1 MSDSESVDIGPED
14 PQEELLTQEDSI
26 SDEDRREI
34 LADIEEVVQ
43 KSRIAVSEDL
53 FRLKPQKN
61 GFLLP
66 TLINLLAIAS
76 VAAGFYFSARFFE
89 ARQESMNLEVN
100 AISSAEGRLIE
111 ELKRESEARI
121 AEKEAEI
128 NQIQAE
134 LARIENQSANLRQD
148 FDSALARREAELQ
161 AELQAQLAA
170 ERNRLQAL
178 DITPEEL
185 EARLREYEIAKQDE
199 LQARLE
205 EFRIQS
211 QAELQAKE
219 QELLQARE
227 VAQQILNEANRD
239 REAILEEAAEREAEL
254 ASRFEEER
262 QALEEASSE
271 AEARLAEIARRQE
284 NEDLLNDQI
293 IASYESIIER
303 MSAEEFETALN
314 EIESLRSLLDDPR
327 IENLPR
333 IAKRRDVE
341 RFILNSLED
350 EIEVEL
356 SAESADTAGL
366 VEAAQRLFN
375 ARSLVEQAENALADG
390 RDEDAQELYQNAI
403 SAVPSI
409 QNAVDRLDEIEVRRG
424 KQLSL
429 QYISQGEEF
438 LNQGNTTQALAA
450 YKQAADAVAV
460 KDGETLN
467 TALNRFESTLREDT
481 RTALSREN
489 QAALNQLREEY
500 EARIRE
506 LQAERGENAAALQAE
521 LSGSLARVEGL
532 ETEIALK
539 DEEIRSM
546 AMLIEEGRSLIEEYQ
561 EQAEAAEDEAG
572 AIVAVPP
579 AEIPGG
585 SSRYTDEE
593 IEAARAE
600 YESRIEGLNRRL
612 AEQQAELETDAGRIE
627 ELDNR
632 LQEQQQKLESAIT
645 ERKQLEEDLDAAVIE
660 LVDVVTRREG
670 DDRYS
675 SLARGYLNYRSEL
688 ERNLGGSTPDYDRAE
703 NILRRFFDQS
713 DVGEL
718 FPGLGGYVNEVA
730 QVRAAESRAAG
741 EIEGRRETLTEIER
755 YSGLLINNRIDA
767 ADSLKRELSDEALY
781 QRALEKIDQLNS
793 RTESTPAARPGER
806 FLGTVAGIEGRTVV
820 IESLANLRPDRGS
833 RFSIRRRSADGV
845 EILLATGEVS
855 AVSGAGVRGRIDEII
870 AEELP
875 VRLIDLVYIEE

>member
-1 MSDSESVDIGPED
+1 MSDAESVEKETED

-34 LADIEEVVQ
+34 LADIEEVVK
-43 KSRIAVSEDL
+43 KSRISVSEDL

-66 TLINLLAIAS
+66 TIINLLAVAS

-89 ARQESMNLEVN
+89 ARQESMSLEVN

-134 LARIENQSANLRQD
+134 LARIENQSANLQQD
-148 FDSALARREAELQ
+148 FESALARREAQLRS
-161 AELQAQLAA
+161 ELQAQLAA
-170 ERNRLQAL
+170 ERSRLQAL

-185 EARLREYEIAKQDE
+185 EARLREFEIAKQNE
-199 LQARLE
+199 LQAQLE

-227 VAQQILNEANRD
+227 VARQILDEANRD
-239 REAILEEAAEREAEL
+239 REEILAEAAEREAEL

-271 AEARLAEIARRQE
+271 AEARLAEIARSQE

-293 IASYESIIER
+293 IASYESIMDR
-303 MSAEEFETALN
+303 MSGEEFETALS
-314 EIESLRSLLDDPR
+314 EIESLRTLLDDPR

-333 IAKRRDVE
+333 IAKRREVE

-356 SAESADTAGL
+356 SAENADTAGL

-375 ARSLVEQAENALADG
+375 ARSLVEQAESALAAG
-390 RDEDAQELYQNAI
+390 RDDEAQELYRNAI
-403 SAVPSI
+403 STVPSI
-409 QNAVDRLDEIEVRRG
+409 QNAVDRLEEIEVRRG

-438 LNQGNTTQALAA
+438 LKAGNTTQALAA

-460 KDGETLN
+460 KDDEALN
-467 TALNRFESTLREDT
+467 TAFNRFESTLREDT

-489 QAALNQLREEY
+489 QAALDQLRDEY
-500 EARIRE
+500 EARIQELETERE
-506 LQAERGENAAALQAE
+506 ESAAALQAE
-521 LSGSLARVEGL
+521 LGGSLARVEGL

-546 AMLIEEGRSLIEEYQ
+546 AMLIEEGRALLEEFQ
-561 EQAEAAEDEAG
+561 ARAEAAEDEAG
-572 AIVAVPP
+572 SAIVAPP
-579 AEIPGG
+579 TPIPGG

-593 IEAARAE
+593 IEAARAD
-600 YESRIEGLNRRL
+600 YESRLESRAQEIQELNLRVE
-612 AEQQAELETDAGRIE
+612 EQQSRLETA
-627 ELDNR
+627 L
-632 LQEQQQKLESAIT
+632 T
-645 ERKQLEEDLDAAVIE
+645 ERKQLEEDLDAAVVE

-675 SLARGYLNYRSEL
+675 SLARGYLSYRSEL
-688 ERNLGGSTPDYDRAE
+688 ERNLDRSNPDYDRAE
-703 NILRRFFDQS
+703 DTLRRFFGQS
-713 DVGEL
+713 EVGEL
-718 FPGLGGYVNEVA
+718 FPGLGAYLNEVA
-730 QVRAAESRAAG
+730 GVRAAESRAAG
-741 EIEGRRETLTEIER
+741 EIDGRRETLAEIEQ
-755 YSGLLINNRIDA
+755 YSSLLLNNRFDA
-767 ADSLKRELSDEALY
+767 AESLKRELSDEALY
-781 QRALEKIDQLNS
+781 QRALEKIEQLSS
-793 RTESTPAARPGER
+793 RGEGTSAAGPGER
-806 FLGTVAGIEGRTVV
+806 FLGTIAGIEGRTVV
-820 IESLANLRPDRGS
+820 IESLANIRPDRGS
-833 RFSIRRRSADGV
+833 RFSIRRRSTDGV

-855 AVSGAGVRGRIDEII
+855 AVSGAGVRGRIDEIV
-870 AEELP
+870 APELS

>member
-1 MSDSESVDIGPED
+1 MSDAESVEKETED

-34 LADIEEVVQ
+34 LADIEEVVK
-43 KSRIAVSEDL
+43 KSRISVSEDL

-66 TLINLLAIAS
+66 TIINLLAVAS

-89 ARQESMNLEVN
+89 ARQESMSLEVN

-134 LARIENQSANLRQD
+134 LARIENQSANLQQD
-148 FDSALARREAELQ
+148 FESALARREAQLRS
-161 AELQAQLAA
+161 ELQAQLAA
-170 ERNRLQAL
+170 ERSRLQAL

-185 EARLREYEIAKQDE
+185 EARLREFEIAKQNE
-199 LQARLE
+199 LQAQLE

-227 VAQQILNEANRD
+227 VARQILDEANRD
-239 REAILEEAAEREAEL
+239 REEILAEAAEREAEL

-271 AEARLAEIARRQE
+271 AEARLAEIARSQE

-293 IASYESIIER
+293 IASYESIMDR
-303 MSAEEFETALN
+303 MSGEEFETALS
-314 EIESLRSLLDDPR
+314 EIESLRTLLDDPR

-333 IAKRRDVE
+333 IAKRREVE

-356 SAESADTAGL
+356 SAENADTAGL

-375 ARSLVEQAENALADG
+375 ARSLVEQAESALAAG
-390 RDEDAQELYQNAI
+390 RDDEAQELYRNAI
-403 SAVPSI
+403 STVPSI
-409 QNAVDRLDEIEVRRG
+409 QNAVDRLEEIEVRRG

-438 LNQGNTTQALAA
+438 LKAGNTTQALAA

-460 KDGETLN
+460 KDDEALN
-467 TALNRFESTLREDT
+467 TAFNRFESTLREDT

-489 QAALNQLREEY
+489 QAALDQLRDEY
-500 EARIRE
+500 EARIQELETERE
-506 LQAERGENAAALQAE
+506 ESAAALQAE
-521 LSGSLARVEGL
+521 LGGSLARVEGL

-546 AMLIEEGRSLIEEYQ
+546 AMLIEEGRALLEEFQ
-561 EQAEAAEDEAG
+561 ARAEAAEDETG
-572 AIVAVPP
+572 SAIVAPP
-579 AEIPGG
+579 TPIPGG

-593 IEAARAE
+593 IEAARAD
-600 YESRIEGLNRRL
+600 YESRLESRAQEIQELNLRVE
-612 AEQQAELETDAGRIE
+612 EQQSRLETA
-627 ELDNR
+627 L
-632 LQEQQQKLESAIT
+632 T
-645 ERKQLEEDLDAAVIE
+645 ERKQLEEDLDAAVVE

-675 SLARGYLNYRSEL
+675 SLARGYLSYRSEL
-688 ERNLGGSTPDYDRAE
+688 ERNLDRSNPDYDRAE
-703 NILRRFFDQS
+703 DTLRRFFGQS
-713 DVGEL
+713 EVGEL
-718 FPGLGGYVNEVA
+718 FPGLGAYLNEVA
-730 QVRAAESRAAG
+730 GVRAAESRAAG
-741 EIEGRRETLTEIER
+741 EIDGRRETLAEIEQ
-755 YSGLLINNRIDA
+755 YSSLLLNNRFDA
-767 ADSLKRELSDEALY
+767 AESLKRELSDEALY
-781 QRALEKIDQLNS
+781 QRALEKIEQLSS
-793 RTESTPAARPGER
+793 RGEGTSAAGPGER
-806 FLGTVAGIEGRTVV
+806 FLGTIAGIEGRTVV
-820 IESLANLRPDRGS
+820 IESLANIRPDRGS
-833 RFSIRRRSADGV
+833 RFSIRRRSTDGV

-855 AVSGAGVRGRIDEII
+855 AVSGAGVRGRIDEIV
-870 AEELP
+870 APELS